1 MALNWTELRVSS
13 QLYTLVPSYLTTE
26 SSHFLY
32 IVLPGT
38 FYMSIKNQY
47 PIYGIFNG
55 YWTNKSFTL
64 SDKLGPGIDLLN
76 VYWMNS
82 FQSYLESGTIII
94 LSNS

>member
-1 MALNWTELRVSS
+1 M
-13 QLYTLVPSYLTTE
+13 YTLVPSYLTTE

-76 VYWMNS
+76 VYWMDK
-82 FQSYLESGTIII
+82 QIII
-94 LSNS
+94 IKLILPYVSSSSRNDF